1 MIRFNFKRK
10 LKKQIVFFYEDIIEK
25 QLLQIVS
32 KKFKKNNY
40 SVQFSKNFS
49 KKQILVFL
57 HLHPHQLK
65 NIPQNYQ

>member
-32 KKFKKNNY
+32 KKFK
-40 SVQFSKNFS
+40 
-49 KKQILVFL
+49 
-57 HLHPHQLK
+57 
-65 NIPQNYQ
+65 